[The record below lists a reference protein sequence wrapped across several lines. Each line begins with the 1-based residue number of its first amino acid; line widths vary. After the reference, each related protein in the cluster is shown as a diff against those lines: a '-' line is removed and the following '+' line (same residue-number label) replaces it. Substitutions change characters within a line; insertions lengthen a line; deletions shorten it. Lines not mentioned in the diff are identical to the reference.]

1 MQTDRADEAI
11 SDHVDEGP
19 PPGRG
24 QKLRTI
30 FGTGVGNALEW
41 YDWNVYAVFA
51 PFFAAQFFKPTDPF
65 SALLSTLVVFAVGF
79 GMRPIGGIL
88 FGWFAD
94 RHGRRASLLLSV
106 ALASAGS
113 LLIGVAPSYAGIGVS
128 ASVLLLFA
136 RLLQGLAYGGEI
148 AASHT
153 YISEMAPPRRR
164 GLWSSTIY
172 VSGVSAVIVATLLG
186 ATLTSVLTDRQMG
199 SWGWRVPFLVG
210 GVLGIITL
218 FLRRTMSET
227 PSYEHA
233 RAVEEQHRSGTSL
246 IRDLWKNRAAALR
259 VIGLV
264 SGGTVFFYTWVTAT
278 PAYAIGVKHLPP
290 SAVLWSAVI
299 ALTVLVATLPL
310 AGALSDRMGRRPSFL
325 MFTLGGAAVTY
336 PLNRLIQDEAW
347 QLTLSMSIA
356 GILLALGTSILPAY
370 LAELFPTQVRA
381 SGIGVSYSIAVALCG
396 GTAPYLQ
403 MWLAGTGREHLFLG
417 YTIALMLVAAVA
429 TLLSPETKGKAL
441 D

>member
-1 MQTDRADEAI
+1 MQIDLTDEAI
-11 SDHVDEGP
+11 ADHVDEGP
-19 PPGRG
+19 PPGRR

-51 PFFAAQFFKPTDPF
+51 PFLAAQFFKPTNSL

-94 RHGRRASLLLSV
+94 RRGRRASLLLSI

-113 LLIGVAPSYAGIGVS
+113 LLIGVAPSYSDIGVS
-128 ASVLLLFA
+128 ASALLVLA

-148 AASHT
+148 AASHA

-172 VSGVSAVIVATLLG
+172 VSGVSAVVIATLLG
-186 ATLTSVLTDRQMG
+186 ATLTSVLSDQQMDG
-199 SWGWRVPFLVG
+199 WGWRVPFIVG

-227 PSYEHA
+227 PSYEQA
-233 RAVEEQHRSGTSL
+233 LAAEEQDRSRTSFA
-246 IRDLWKNRAAALR
+246 RDLWKNRAAALR
-259 VIGLV
+259 VMALAA
-264 SGGTVFFYTWVTAT
+264 GGSVFFYTWVTAA
-278 PAYAIGVKHLPP
+278 PAYAIGVKHLPA

-310 AGALSDRMGRRPSFL
+310 AGALSDRIGRRPCLL

-336 PLNRLIQDEAW
+336 PLNRLIQDEVW

-356 GILLALGTSILPAY
+356 GILIALGSSILPAY
-370 LAELFPTQVRA
+370 LAELFPTHVRA
-381 SGIGVSYSIAVALCG
+381 SGIGVAYSIGVALCG

-403 MWLAGTGREHLFLG
+403 TWLAGSGRGDLFLG
-417 YTIALMLVAAVA
+417 YTITLMLVAAAV
-429 TLLSPETKGKAL
+429 TLVSPETKGKTL
-441 D
+441 E

>member
-1 MQTDRADEAI
+1 MQTDRTDEAI
-11 SDHVDEGP
+11 AAHGDERP
-19 PPGRG
+19 PPSRR

-51 PFFAAQFFKPTDPF
+51 PFLAAEFFKPTDSF

-113 LLIGVAPSYAGIGVS
+113 LLIGVAPSYSSVGVS
-128 ASVLLLFA
+128 ASVLLLLA

-172 VSGVSAVIVATLLG
+172 VSGVSAVIIATLLG
-186 ATLTSVLTDRQMG
+186 ATLTTVLTDQQMG

-233 RAVEEQHRSGTSL
+233 QAAEEQDRSSTSL
-246 IRDLWKNRAAALR
+246 VRGLWKNRAAALR
-259 VIGLV
+259 VIGLA
-264 SGGTVFFYTWVTAT
+264 SGGTVFFYTWVTAA
-278 PAYAIGVKHLPP
+278 PAYAIGVKHLPA

-310 AGALSDRMGRRPSFL
+310 AGALSDRIGRRPSLL

-336 PLNRLIQDEAW
+336 PLNHLIQDKVW

-356 GILLALGTSILPAY
+356 GILVALGTSILPAY
-370 LAELFPTQVRA
+370 LAELFPTHVRA

-403 MWLAGTGREHLFLG
+403 TWLASSGREHLFLG
-417 YTIALMLVAAVA
+417 YTIALMLVAAVV
-429 TLLSPETKGKAL
+429 TLVSPETKGKTL
-441 D
+441 E